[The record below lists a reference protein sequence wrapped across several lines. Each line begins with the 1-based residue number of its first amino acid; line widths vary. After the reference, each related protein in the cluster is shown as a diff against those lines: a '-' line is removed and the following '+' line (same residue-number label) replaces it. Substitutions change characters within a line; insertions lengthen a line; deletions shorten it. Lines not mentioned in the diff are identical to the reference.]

1 MTRSDGSCLSRDLFA
16 RKGEA
21 VPSGANGARNGAL
34 TMFSGSSPLS
44 FLIQRRNLPAE
55 ERATA
60 DQKLKATPADAAPMW
75 PTNDTEEYVMRPL
88 VSADAARG
96 VAVPAVPV
104 DWKRVSFRLEAENYR
119 RLKNLAGLWGVS
131 GQSLI
136 HKAVSM
142 FLDGTVTKNDGS
154 WEN

>member
-1 MTRSDGSCLSRDLFA
+1 MTRSDGSCLSGDLFA

-21 VPSGANGARNGAL
+21 VPSGANGLRNGAL

-44 FLIQRRNLPAE
+44 FLIQRRNAPAGE
-55 ERATA
+55 GDTV
-60 DQKLKATPADAAPMW
+60 DQKPKEAAADAAPLW
-75 PTNDTEEYVMRPL
+75 PTNDTEEYVTRPL
-88 VSADAARG
+88 VSADAAKG
-96 VAVPAVPV
+96 AAAPAAPV
-104 DWKRVSFRLEAENYR
+104 DWKRVSFRIEADNYR
-119 RLKNLAGLWGVS
+119 HLKNLAGLWGVS

-142 FLDGTVTKNDGS
+142 FLDGTVTNNDGS